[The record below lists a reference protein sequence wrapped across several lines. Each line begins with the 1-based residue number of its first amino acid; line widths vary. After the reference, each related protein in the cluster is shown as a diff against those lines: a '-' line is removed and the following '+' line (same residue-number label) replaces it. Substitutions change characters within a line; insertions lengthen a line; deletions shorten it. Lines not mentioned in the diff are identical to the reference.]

1 MIIFRLLPKVHIQ
14 LEPDSNKKKKN
25 LDVWTTGSKIS
36 KQGSATCQTSITSP
50 NPQWVFFPS
59 QPLTQTCRHNT
70 LFRARK
76 HIRDMY
82 MYAVMQTHRHA
93 HVHQEMQTC
102 GYRDRPAKMQICR
115 HAVIHTQTCRHSDVQ
130 TGAQVVRQTC
140 QHADTQLG

>member
-1 MIIFRLLPKVHIQ
+1 MIIFHLLPKVHIQ

-36 KQGSATCQTSITSP
+36 KQGSATCQTSITRP

-70 LFRARK
+70 LFSCT
-76 HIRDMY
+76 
-82 MYAVMQTHRHA
+82 QTHKRHV
-93 HVHQEMQTC
+93 HVCSHADTQTCTHQEMQTC
-102 GYRDRPAKMQICR
+102 RYRDRPAKMQICR

-130 TGAQVVRQTC
+130 TGTQVVRQTC